1 MDRDLLLDH
10 DEYFYCGDD
19 VVDFSEN
26 IEGASPAPKQKDAS
40 NYDENY
46 SSQEESDTCEQSA
59 AEIQEA

>member
-1 MDRDLLLDH
+1 MNRDLLLDH

-40 NYDENY
+40 NYD
-46 SSQEESDTCEQSA
+46 
-59 AEIQEA
+59 